1 MQKYA
6 AIFLSLFFLFPFSSY
21 AEDIN
26 AGFVQGLWYS
36 SDTVFS
42 GIPTRIYVALRNNTP
57 HDLTGTVRFTDNG
70 KRIGSSE
77 VRALSG
83 RLVETWIDWTPSE
96 GEHTISAS
104 LSDATLHIIGGNT
117 QNLESTDILAEDV
130 LTIDTDT
137 DKDGVGNTTDTDD
150 DADGVSDLDEKNR
163 GTNPLLKNP
172 SLAPLTEK
180 ASSTVRTDE
189 RIASPE
195 STNIENTDEA
205 HGLEQY
211 ITDGVANTLLS
222 NMTQK
227 VETAKQSLDTY
238 REERNAE
245 QASEQN
251 ETVSTT
257 TETRL
262 GTYTDTATITRSKIE
277 PKASFLSSF
286 ISGIAGVFHA
296 AWTFVLFITSRA
308 LAFPALL
315 ELALLVGILYF
326 FYRAARSVG
335 RRPNN

>member
-1 MQKYA
+1 MKKYA

-21 AEDIN
+21 AEEFN

-36 SDTVFS
+36 SDTVFA
-42 GIPTRIYVALRNNTP
+42 GVPTRIYVALRNNTP

-83 RLVETWIDWTPSE
+83 RLVETWIDWTPSD

-104 LSDATLHIIGGNT
+104 LSDATLNIIGGGT
-117 QNLESTDILAEDV
+117 KNLESTGILAEDV

-172 SLAPLTEK
+172 SPAPLAEK
-180 ASSTVRTDE
+180 ASSTARTAE
-189 RIASPE
+189 RIASAE
-195 STNIENTDEA
+195 STITQSGDKA

-211 ITDGVANTLLS
+211 VTEGTANTLLS

-238 REERNAE
+238 RDERNTE
-245 QASEQN
+245 RASAQK
-251 ETVSTT
+251 ETASTT
-257 TETRL
+257 AETRL

-277 PKASFLSSF
+277 PEEGFLNSF
-286 ISGIAGVFHA
+286 ISGIAGVFHSV
-296 AWTFVLFITSRA
+296 WTFVLFLASRA

-315 ELALLVGILYF
+315 ELALLIGILYF

-335 RRPNN
+335 RRPQ

>member
-36 SDTVFS
+36 SETIFS

-96 GEHTISAS
+96 GEHAISAS
-104 LSDATLHIIGGNT
+104 LSDATLHVIGGDA
-117 QNLESTDILAEDV
+117 QNLDSTDILAEDV

-137 DKDGVGNTTDTDD
+137 DKDGVGNTLDADD
-150 DADGVSDLDEKNR
+150 DADGVSDIDEKNR

-172 SLAPLTEK
+172 SPAPITEK
-180 ASSTVRTDE
+180 AKITDAVDE
-189 RIASPE
+189 RISLAE
-195 STNIENTDEA
+195 STSTQSGAEA
-205 HGLEQY
+205 RGLEQY
-211 ITDGVANTLLS
+211 VTDGVASTLLS

-238 REERNAE
+238 REERNTE
-245 QASEQN
+245 K

-277 PKASFLSSF
+277 PKTSFLSSF

-296 AWTFVLFITSRA
+296 AWTFVLFLTSRA